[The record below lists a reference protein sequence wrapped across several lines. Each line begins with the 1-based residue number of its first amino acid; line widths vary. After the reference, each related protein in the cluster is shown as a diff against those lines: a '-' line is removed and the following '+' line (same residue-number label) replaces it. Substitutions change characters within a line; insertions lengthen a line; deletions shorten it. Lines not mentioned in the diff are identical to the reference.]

1 MFRGATRRPGEQR
14 EEPQVDITDD
24 EECVPGEDGHVECVA
39 CGRCLKCEPHPLHSN
54 SGPY

>member
-1 MFRGATRRPGEQR
+1 MTAEGGA
-14 EEPQVDITDD
+14 D
-24 EECVPGEDGHVECVA
+24 EEEEHTSGENGHVMCKA

>member
-1 MFRGATRRPGEQR
+1 MTTEGGTDEDEEHTPGEN
-14 EEPQVDITDD
+14 
-24 EECVPGEDGHVECVA
+24 GHVECVA